1 MERTVVAKNWREDQ
15 DQPEEERNQMKTKTK
30 MRNENEKWKWEMKNS
45 DRSLPTRRG
54 EIVQVLR

>member
-30 MRNENEKWKWEMKNS
+30 MRNENEKWKILIEACQLDAVK
-45 DRSLPTRRG
+45 
-54 EIVQVLR
+54 